1 MAKKGNR
8 TWVEVLNKESGLAYV
23 TTRNKVN
30 QAVKKGADKAKLVL
44 SKYDPKLRKH
54 VKFTETKRK

>member
-8 TWVEVLNKESGLAYV
+8 TWVEVVNKETGVAYL

-30 QAVKKGADKAKLVL
+30 QTTKKGADKAKVVL

-54 VKFTETKRK
+54 VKFTETKR